1 MSTKTTL
8 FFFFFLNKIK
18 CLRWWVSISHLSKS
32 TSGFKVLFFFQHFQK
47 EISCFRVSLFYLNW
61 DSTNIWISWASS
73 DNFGLDSTPPKYCE
87 EINESTQLE
96 ASIWEGQK
104 EGKDWGKK
112 WRLLQFGGRKTIMV
126 FFTSLRPN
134 ARRKRERR
142 EKKEFPDPHRLPSIL
157 LFFLKHFLK

>member
-1 MSTKTTL
+1 MD
-8 FFFFFLNKIK
+8 
-18 CLRWWVSISHLSKS
+18 SKS
-32 TSGFKVLFFFQHFQK
+32 FFFQHFQK
-47 EISCFRVSLFYLNW
+47 EISCFRVSSFYLNW

-73 DNFGLDSTPPKYCE
+73 DNFGLDSTPPNYCE
-87 EINESTQLE
+87 ENNELNLKQVF
-96 ASIWEGQK
+96 GKDRKK
-104 EGKDWGKK
+104 EKDWGKK

-157 LFFLKHFLK
+157 LFFETFFKTISG